1 MHNLLWCGEPVQ
13 KGKRLLR
20 PPRKEST
27 MALKDAFSRFLRGR
41 AESQRNSNDDA
52 SGGTPSTTAL
62 DGLANEIDSDAD
74 PELVILVERLEGFYD
89 PVTDEFVPTAAAVD
103 VIEGFEGD
111 DPRDLVKALGDSAPA
126 VTDEGR
132 DQGEQ

>member
-1 MHNLLWCGEPVQ
+1 
-13 KGKRLLR
+13 
-20 PPRKEST
+20 

-41 AESQRNSNDDA
+41 AESQRDSNDDT
-52 SGGTPSTTAL
+52 SGGTPSATAL
-62 DGLANEIDSDAD
+62 DRLANEVDLDAD

-89 PVTDEFVPTAAAVD
+89 PETDEFVPTAAAVE

-111 DPRDLVKALGDSAPA
+111 DPRDLVKALGDNAPA
-126 VTDEGR
+126 LTGKEGR

>member
-1 MHNLLWCGEPVQ
+1 
-13 KGKRLLR
+13 
-20 PPRKEST
+20 

-41 AESQRNSNDDA
+41 AESKRNSDDDT
-52 SGGTPSTTAL
+52 SGGTASATAL
-62 DGLANEIDSDAD
+62 DSLASDVESGAD
-74 PELVILVERLEGFYD
+74 PDLVILVERLEGFYD
-89 PVTDEFVPTAAAVD
+89 PETDEFVPTAAAVD

-126 VTDEGR
+126 LADKGGS

>member
-1 MHNLLWCGEPVQ
+1 
-13 KGKRLLR
+13 
-20 PPRKEST
+20 

-41 AESQRNSNDDA
+41 AESQRDTNDDT
-52 SGGTPSTTAL
+52 SGTPSATEL
-62 DGLANEIDSDAD
+62 DSLAGEVESAAD

-89 PVTDEFVPTAAAVD
+89 PEADEFVPTAAAVE

-111 DPRDLVKALGDSAPA
+111 DPRDLVRALGDNAPA
-126 VTDEGR
+126 LTDKEGR